1 MDSTLLNQ
9 VRHLCRDRASYEH
22 LKAIL
27 VQQERV
33 HQLSWEDRY
42 EQLVATQTGE
52 QQTSNIFGN
61 ILVREKALA
70 QLADAIQRSPSLDLV
85 LQVAVQVAQKLLQ
98 VDRVAI
104 FRCDAEGRGE
114 FTTDA
119 IAAGLISLADMPE
132 RQLSL
137 SRHMIE
143 STQAESSIQIVDSI
157 RASSLSS
164 HIVTLLEQ
172 IGISSYAANKI
183 YAGQGVWGTLV
194 AFHSSVYHVWTES
207 DRTSLSLVA
216 TQIGVA
222 IALANLRLQTQELSS
237 DLQALQVELN
247 QLQQT
252 VTELA
257 EHRSM
262 QSDSQ
267 ISTISEIFP
276 ELDAEKIPETITAS
290 IIEEQPANIADRSTE
305 VAEIKSVIE
314 GDLKTQSIQIIDSNE
329 DTSNQL
335 IEVALEISQNL
346 VETTVDHTDIVIN
359 IAEGDTPEHLDVP
372 SITSQDGETEVH
384 IEEVSNNFEPEFN
397 PEYLDSSLENST
409 ANGDLFAQVP
419 IDLGDNSLS
428 IDDLQVLASEPE
440 MITIDNLEVEEEIL
454 GRYEPYPLEIITD
467 HFVSE
472 KLSEELSE
480 EPSELKIEVI
490 SSNDID
496 EEINELSLNLESE
509 ISEVMVSNSNIELH
523 DMSQVAIE
531 TELENIP
538 TQSPTLPITLTG
550 ITSGN
555 LTVDNSE
562 NLSEVESPVESLAI
576 DSIQVDQDVKEPS
589 ELKRVTEQML
599 QKADVS
605 ANGVKSAVSEAVDI
619 ISVNEDE
626 HDPTIELQFIETI
639 VAIAESHEQG
649 VKLLLNVIDSYLE
662 EAPRLVQAIDK
673 ALAVNDHAR
682 LLQALNSLR
691 ANSDYVGALT
701 LSYQC
706 RQLESAV
713 KANYVVLI
721 YASLSQVAIEAQRA
735 TDALRIER
743 SRYSAL
749 RSNSD

>member
-42 EQLVATQTGE
+42 EQLVATQTDE

-216 TQIGVA
+216 TQISVA

-237 DLQALQVELN
+237 DLQILQVELN

-290 IIEEQPANIADRSTE
+290 IIEEQPASIADRSTE
-305 VAEIKSVIE
+305 VEEIQSVIE
-314 GDLKTQSIQIIDSNE
+314 GDLKTQNIQTIDSNE
-329 DTSNQL
+329 NTPNQL
-335 IEVALEISQNL
+335 LEAIIEVSQDL
-346 VETTVDHTDIVIN
+346 VETTVDNTDTVVN

-372 SITSQDGETEVH
+372 SIIFQDRETEVH

-419 IDLGDNSLS
+419 IDLGNNSLS

-440 MITIDNLEVEEEIL
+440 MIIIDNLEVEEEIL

-472 KLSEELSE
+472 KLSEE
-480 EPSELKIEVI
+480 PSELKIEVI

-496 EEINELSLNLESE
+496 EEINELSLDLESE

-562 NLSEVESPVESLAI
+562 NLSDVESPVESLAI

-639 VAIAESHEQG
+639 VAIAESHEEG

-749 RSNSD
+749 RSNPD

>member
-42 EQLVATQTGE
+42 EQLVATQTDE

-216 TQIGVA
+216 TQISVA

-237 DLQALQVELN
+237 DLQILQVELN

-290 IIEEQPANIADRSTE
+290 IIEEQPASIADRSTE
-305 VAEIKSVIE
+305 VEEIQSVIE
-314 GDLKTQSIQIIDSNE
+314 GDLKTQNIQTIDSNE
-329 DTSNQL
+329 NTPNQL
-335 IEVALEISQNL
+335 LEAIIEVSQDL
-346 VETTVDHTDIVIN
+346 VETTVDNTDTVVN

-372 SITSQDGETEVH
+372 SIIFQDRETEVH

-440 MITIDNLEVEEEIL
+440 MIIIDNLEVEEEIL

-472 KLSEELSE
+472 KLSEE
-480 EPSELKIEVI
+480 PSELKIEVI

-496 EEINELSLNLESE
+496 EEINELSLDLESE

-562 NLSEVESPVESLAI
+562 NLSDVESPVESLAI

-599 QKADVS
+599 QKADIS

-639 VAIAESHEQG
+639 VAIAESHEEG

-749 RSNSD
+749 RSNPD

>member
-42 EQLVATQTGE
+42 EQLVATQTDE

-164 HIVTLLEQ
+164 HIVILLEQ
-172 IGISSYAANKI
+172 IGISSYTANKI

-216 TQIGVA
+216 TQISVA

-237 DLQALQVELN
+237 NLQVLQVELN

-276 ELDAEKIPETITAS
+276 ELDAEKIPAS

-359 IAEGDTPEHLDVP
+359 IAEVDTPEHLDVP

-384 IEEVSNNFEPEFN
+384 IEKVSNNFEPEFN

-440 MITIDNLEVEEEIL
+440 MIIIDNLEVEEEIL

-472 KLSEELSE
+472 KLSEE
-480 EPSELKIEVI
+480 PSELKIEVI

-496 EEINELSLNLESE
+496 EEINEVSLDLESE

-550 ITSGN
+550 ITSDT

-605 ANGVKSAVSEAVDI
+605 ANGVKSSVSEAVDI

-682 LLQALNSLR
+682 LLEALNSLR

-735 TDALRIER
+735 TDALRVER

-749 RSNSD
+749 RSNPD

>member
-42 EQLVATQTGE
+42 EQLVATQTDE

-164 HIVTLLEQ
+164 HIVILLEQ

-216 TQIGVA
+216 TQISVA

-237 DLQALQVELN
+237 DLQVLQVELN

-276 ELDAEKIPETITAS
+276 ELNAEKIPAS

-359 IAEGDTPEHLDVP
+359 IAEVDTPEHLDVP

-384 IEEVSNNFEPEFN
+384 IEKVSNNFEPEFN

-440 MITIDNLEVEEEIL
+440 MIIIDNLEVEEEIL

-472 KLSEELSE
+472 KLSEE
-480 EPSELKIEVI
+480 PSELKIEVI

-496 EEINELSLNLESE
+496 EEINEVSLDLESE

-523 DMSQVAIE
+523 DVSQVAIE

-555 LTVDNSE
+555 LTLDHSE

-605 ANGVKSAVSEAVDI
+605 ANGVKSSVSEAVDI
-619 ISVNEDE
+619 VSVNEDE

-682 LLQALNSLR
+682 LLEALNSLR

-735 TDALRIER
+735 TDALRVER

-749 RSNSD
+749 RSNPD

>member
-42 EQLVATQTGE
+42 EQLVATQTDE

-216 TQIGVA
+216 TQISVA

-237 DLQALQVELN
+237 DLQILQVELN

-276 ELDAEKIPETITAS
+276 ELDAEKIPAS

-314 GDLKTQSIQIIDSNE
+314 GDLKTQNIQTIDSNE
-329 DTSNQL
+329 NTPNQL
-335 IEVALEISQNL
+335 LEAIIEVSQDL
-346 VETTVDHTDIVIN
+346 VETTVDNTDTVVN

-372 SITSQDGETEVH
+372 SIIFQDRETEVH

-419 IDLGDNSLS
+419 IDLGNNSLS

-440 MITIDNLEVEEEIL
+440 MIIIDNLEVEEEIL

-472 KLSEELSE
+472 KLSEE
-480 EPSELKIEVI
+480 PSELKIEVI

-496 EEINELSLNLESE
+496 EEINELSLDLESE

-562 NLSEVESPVESLAI
+562 NLSEVESSVESLAI

-599 QKADVS
+599 QKADIS
-605 ANGVKSAVSEAVDI
+605 ANGVKSAVSEALDI

-749 RSNSD
+749 RSNPD